1 MRNGKRL
8 DGYVR
13 ISRVG
18 GREGDGYISPK
29 VQREKIEHWAALHD
43 IELGEIVVEEDV
55 SGVRALAERGLGRL
69 VEKCERGESDGI
81 VVYRVDRFSRS
92 PRDTFEAVDRLE
104 KAGARLV
111 GVQDGVDSS
120 APSGELVLTV
130 LAGIARE
137 QWKQRR
143 DNWSEATGRAVADG
157 IHISSRPPTGY
168 VKENGKR
175 SRLVPDPEVA
185 PLIREVFLRRAKGDS
200 WGALAEYM

>member
-1 MRNGKRL
+1 MK
-8 DGYVR
+8 
-13 ISRVG
+13 
-18 GREGDGYISPK
+18 
-29 VQREKIEHWAALHD
+29 
-43 IELGEIVVEEDV
+43 
-55 SGVRALAERGLGRL
+55 GLGRL
-69 VEKCERGESDGI
+69 IEKCERGESDGI
-81 VVYRVDRFSRS
+81 VVYRLDRFSRS
-92 PRDTFEAVDRLE
+92 PRNTFEAVDRLE
-104 KAGARLV
+104 KADARLV

-175 SRLVPDPEVA
+175 SVLVPDPEVA
-185 PLIREVFLRRAKGDS
+185 PLIRDVFLRRARARAG
-200 WGALAEYM
+200 ER